1 MCALTFICGYIVGLV
16 GLFLWCAYQL
26 RDKEFEP
33 ESIIDRIRHE
43 VKMDR
48 YDRQL
53 TFSFLFSLVWPITLL
68 AIILTRLYF
77 YLEKK
82 LKKVL

>member
-1 MCALTFICGYIVGLV
+1 MRELTFICGYIVGLV

-26 RDKEFEP
+26 RDKKYEA

-43 VKMDR
+43 VMMDR

-53 TFSFLFSLVWPITLL
+53 TISFLFSLVWPITLL
-68 AIILTRLYF
+68 SIIFTRLYL

>member
-1 MCALTFICGYIVGLV
+1 MRTLTFLCGYIVGMI
-16 GLFLWCAYQL
+16 GSFLWCAYQL
-26 RDKEFEP
+26 RDKEFEA
-33 ESIIDRIRHE
+33 ESIIERIRHE